1 MHSRM
6 TAFWKD
12 PPESKTLLVINS
24 LYMVCSKT
32 APGLFSWQNETWM
45 SQNCVYNKG
54 NVVVKKI
61 LQTDSISGSCR
72 YVILYFRNMQ
82 HSRLNLWCIMSQN
95 GQINFK
101 NLAANAARLLT
112 CLTEAVVRRC
122 STRAFSTNLQPPPD
136 VDISG
141 IIRLS

>member
-6 TAFWKD
+6 TAFWKN

-32 APGLFSWQNETWM
+32 APGLFSWQDETWM

-61 LQTDSISGSCR
+61 Q
-72 YVILYFRNMQ
+72 FQ
-82 HSRLNLWCIMSQN
+82 AH
-95 GQINFK
+95 
-101 NLAANAARLLT
+101 AAM
-112 CLTEAVVRRC
+112 
-122 STRAFSTNLQPPPD
+122 
-136 VDISG
+136 
-141 IIRLS
+141 

>member
-6 TAFWKD
+6 TVFWKN

-32 APGLFSWQNETWM
+32 APGLFSWQDETWM

-112 CLTEAVVRRC
+112 CVWQKQSSVGVLPGRFLRTFNHLPMLTFRE
-122 STRAFSTNLQPPPD
+122 
-136 VDISG
+136 
-141 IIRLS
+141 